1 MGRPVAQASL
11 ILEEIPENLL
21 KEPIEYLFAD
31 HYRQRLMLN
40 ALDDFLN
47 RGYFRRKRSPV
58 DKEAVGAIVRYLDND
73 FPLHVR
79 DEEDG
84 LFPLLQTRCRDNEGS
99 AAVLH
104 QLARK
109 HAGDN
114 NDVAVVLDGLKRAL
128 RDRRVADTW
137 AFMRHG
143 LHFIETQ
150 RRHLTWKNNVVLPL
164 ARTCLTHED
173 LRQLGQGMARR
184 RNVRFPD

>member
-1 MGRPVAQASL
+1 MGRPAAQANL

-58 DKEAVGAIVRYLDND
+58 DKEAVSAIVRYLDND
-73 FPLHVR
+73 FPLHVL

-84 LFPLLQTRCRDNEGS
+84 LFPLLRARCRDDEGS
-99 AAVLH
+99 VAVLR
-104 QLARK
+104 QLARE
-109 HAGDN
+109 HADDHS
-114 NDVAVVLDGLKRAL
+114 DVAVVLDGLKRAL
-128 RDRRVADTW
+128 GDRRVADTW

-143 LHFIETQ
+143 LHFVETQ
-150 RRHLTWKNNVVLPL
+150 RRHLTWENNVVLPL
-164 ARTCLTHED
+164 ARTRLTCED
-173 LRQLGQGMARR
+173 LRQLGQGMAERR
-184 RNVRFPD
+184 HVRFPD